1 MAIRRLFTIPLT
13 DPDDARRRRL
23 LNTLLVGMAVLLL
36 VALAATFVVERLG
49 VESQDLL
56 RVLYRGAL
64 ATLIGV
70 IIIFAINR
78 YGSGR
83 LASALFLLLLIGA
96 LAVSDEPEQVV
107 NGRSLFTFAI
117 PILMASILLWPW
129 ASFAVAALC
138 SLVIAVLG
146 LRIQIVPNVLA
157 MLGFLA
163 VALVSWLW
171 ARSLERA
178 LEELRTANRELDR
191 RVDERTRD
199 LAEALAR
206 EHAELNK
213 NQAIL
218 EGIADGVIVFDCH
231 GRAIVANP
239 AIGRIL
245 ERSTDEILGADI
257 ERLMGSRV
265 TIQDRNKVLEL
276 LWQRESHRSSLKFVW
291 GTRILSVSFAPVHSP
306 TGEVI
311 GMVGVFRDVTGEA
324 EVDRLKSDFVSI
336 VSHELRT
343 PLTSIK
349 GYLDLV
355 LMGAA
360 GPVNKQQASFLEIAK
375 ANADRLNALV
385 SDLLDISRIESGKAV
400 LDLKVTSLSEII
412 DQVARGLEHEFEARG
427 LTLKLDVPA
436 NLPEILADPVRV
448 AQILSNLLSNAYK
461 YTQNGG
467 ATIRARLTSNAI
479 QVDVSDTGIGIS
491 KEDQE
496 KIFGRFFRA
505 EDNLVRQQ
513 PGTGLG
519 LNITK
524 SLVEMHGGRIWLES
538 EPGKGTTFSF
548 TLPLPAGLIGAEV
561 GREIRVSE
569 SPAAFLPSG
578 PWILVVDDSPEV
590 AQLFQRQLQK
600 AGYRVTVVTQ
610 GSRAVEVARQLKP
623 ELITLDLLMDVDGLT
638 VLQQLKADP
647 LTAKIPVVIVS
658 VVPKPEEGF
667 VLGAADYL
675 VKPLEEEELIQC
687 VRRILDQLNGGTR
700 NRILVV
706 DDEIDIAG
714 WLKHSLTHYGY
725 EVEEAYDGVQALEAV
740 EAHKPDLILL
750 DLKMPRMDGRTTI
763 RKLRENEETRHIP
776 IIVLSAHSVR
786 DEGDQAQMLG
796 MGVKDFLKK
805 PIQIEE
811 LVEEVKKY
819 LGNGRSAA

>member
-36 VALAATFVVERLG
+36 VALAATFVVDRLG

-70 IIIFAINR
+70 IIIFAVNR

-107 NGRSLFTFAI
+107 NGRTLFTFAI

-191 RVDERTRD
+191 RVEERTRD

-239 AIGRIL
+239 AIARIL
-245 ERSTDEILGADI
+245 ERPTDEILGADI

-306 TGEVI
+306 TGELI
-311 GMVGVFRDVTGEA
+311 GTVGVFRDVTGEA

-360 GPVNKQQASFLEIAK
+360 GQINKQQASFLEIAK

-412 DQVARGLEHEFEARG
+412 YQVAQGLEHEFEARG
-427 LTLKLDVPA
+427 LTLQVDVPA

-448 AQILSNLLSNAYK
+448 AQILGNLLSNAYK

-467 ATIRARLTSNAI
+467 ATIRARSTSKAI
-479 QVDVSDTGIGIS
+479 QVDVSDTGIGIF

-647 LTAKIPVVIVS
+647 ITAKIPVVIVS
-658 VVPKPEEGF
+658 VVPKPEEGL

-725 EVEEAYDGVQALEAV
+725 EVEEAYDGIQALEAV
-740 EAHKPDLILL
+740 GAHKPDLILL

-763 RKLRENEETRHIP
+763 RKLREKEETRHIP

-796 MGVKDFLKK
+796 MGVRDFLKK